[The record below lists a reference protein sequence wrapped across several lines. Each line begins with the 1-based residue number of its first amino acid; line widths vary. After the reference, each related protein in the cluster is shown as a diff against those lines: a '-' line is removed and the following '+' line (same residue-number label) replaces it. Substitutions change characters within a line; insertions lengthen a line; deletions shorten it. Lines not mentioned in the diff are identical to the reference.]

1 MTDRLKIE
9 EIQYGGRMRTVKV
22 TGFRTGELSELK
34 SMEHRESEEKLMDML
49 DVRNDGIGTRWACG
63 YGVYGIWYD
72 NEAAYIN
79 IGNSSD

>member
-1 MTDRLKIE
+1 MSDRLKIE

-22 TGFRTGELSELK
+22 SGFRPGELSELK

-49 DVRNDGIGTRWACG
+49 DTRNDGIGTRWACG

-79 IGNSSD
+79 VGNSSD